1 MFLLNL
7 SPPLR
12 DRRKRAS
19 NADVEPKRRHVA
31 VDIVV
36 HGVDAHSNGHIII
49 LKVELES
56 GDAPSLNDVSDPAV
70 QDEAAAR
77 SFHVDIYELATMMIG
92 VCTRGT
98 DRVETSAHNFVKV
111 DVEPK
116 VVMRRD
122 AEKTIVEAVI
132 KHWAQPA
139 GVRPSVESEQA
150 CLGATSERR
159 QQVAVGGSLH
169 LVLGLLRFVWLFI
182 IIVKIHAQTD
192 SNAFAVR
199 SFLQL

>member
-1 MFLLNL
+1 
-7 SPPLR
+7 
-12 DRRKRAS
+12 
-19 NADVEPKRRHVA
+19 
-31 VDIVV
+31 
-36 HGVDAHSNGHIII
+36 
-49 LKVELES
+49 
-56 GDAPSLNDVSDPAV
+56 
-70 QDEAAAR
+70 
-77 SFHVDIYELATMMIG
+77 MIG

-169 LVLGLLRFVWLFI
+169 LVLGFFVRLFI
-182 IIVKIHAQTD
+182 IVVKTHAQTD
-192 SNAFAVR
+192 SNVFAVR